1 MIEDVARG
9 RELIRRNLLE
19 GDVPANTHRPWLA
32 LPIAD
37 APQQQLMTVDAM
49 FDMLTRQCR
58 LLAFRG
64 TYAAYLDWLAVIT
77 EREAI

>member
-58 LLAFRG
+58 LILQSGFVILRWARPGMG
-64 TYAAYLDWLAVIT
+64 TATA
-77 EREAI
+77 